1 MRPRL
6 ATKQEIEDKF
16 DGEMATI
23 ILEERKI
30 VFWFYGIPIG
40 AFIGAATAIISTYVW
55 FVV

>member
-16 DGEMATI
+16 DGDMAQI

-40 AFIGAATAIISTYVW
+40 TFIGAATAIISTYVW